1 MGEIMGS
8 NYDAWLSNLRLAV
21 AVQSHL
27 AHDHPTLMRPIT
39 LRLYGYNQSLS
50 TGSLLVEVGAAGNS
64 LDEAIYAARLFA
76 RGFAETLGCTEP
88 GNPTSPSA

>member
-1 MGEIMGS
+1 ME
-8 NYDAWLSNLRLAV
+8 NLRLAG
-21 AVQSHL
+21 ALQNQI
-27 AHDHPTLMRPIT
+27 AGQEPTLMRPIL
-39 LRLYGYNQSLS
+39 LRKSRYNQHAS